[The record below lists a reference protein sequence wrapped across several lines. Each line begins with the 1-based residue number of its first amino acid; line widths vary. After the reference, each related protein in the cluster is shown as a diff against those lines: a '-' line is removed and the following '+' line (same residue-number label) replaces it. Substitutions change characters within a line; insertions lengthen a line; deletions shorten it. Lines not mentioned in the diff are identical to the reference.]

1 MPIHNSKDLIA
12 FVNLLEEKIGE
23 MNQSLSDWEREKYKI
38 LNLSS
43 KFDTTSNNALTAL
56 IRADEAL
63 TEISTACF
71 ESTAGRGKRLED
83 TLRQLKDEIY
93 KIASNTGN
101 NAGNSGGGGGEL
113 TKGVFFEELNN
124 AVASVD
130 VNIEEGLKLDYRLR
144 QLQEMALANV
154 ERINKELFV
163 PHKYNVDIEAET
175 FTVIQPNGVKFI
187 DGDVSVLTSGGMPA
201 RDEYNRFV
209 TGTIT
214 EKGVVSLST
223 LAHTDWVLYFPVKMQ
238 FKDIPED
245 FLYIFL
251 QQMVQKNS
259 KITQILFDL
268 EDSVKSVQEDMQSMK
283 GANWTAD
290 FSIMRNHQDV
300 VKEGITPKG
309 LQVQVKDGMA
319 NVTFSY
325 ADHPYLSHFVVE
337 KWDESKKAYV
347 PFDGKQGIVSK

>member
-1 MPIHNSKDLIA
+1 MPITNSRDLIPM
-12 FVNLLEEKIGE
+12 VNKLEEKIEE
-23 MNQSLSDWEREKYKI
+23 MNLSLGDWEREKYKI

-43 KFDTTSNNALTAL
+43 KFDATSNNAMTAL

-71 ESTAGRGKRLED
+71 SSTANRGKRLED
-83 TLRQLKDEIY
+83 TLVQLKNEVY
-93 KIASNTGN
+93 KIASSVGGN
-101 NAGNSGGGGGEL
+101 GNGTGGGEL
-113 TKGVFFEELNN
+113 TKGVLFDELNN
-124 AVASVD
+124 AIASVD
-130 VNIEEGLKLDYRLR
+130 VNIEDGLKLDYRLR

-154 ERINKELFV
+154 EKINKELYI
-163 PHKYNVDIEAET
+163 PYKHNVDVEEESFSIIKA
-175 FTVIQPNGVKFI
+175 NGVVFI
-187 DGDVSVLTSGGMPA
+187 DGDVSVLTSDGMPA

-209 TGTIT
+209 KGSIT
-214 EKGVVSLST
+214 EKGVVTLST
-223 LAHTDWVLYFPVKMQ
+223 ISQKGWVLYFPVRMQ

-268 EDSVKSVQEDMQSMK
+268 EEVVQSVQEDMKSMK
-283 GANWTAD
+283 GASWTAD

-309 LQVQVKDGMA
+309 LQVQVQDGMA
-319 NVTFSY
+319 NVSFSY
-325 ADHPYLSHFVVE
+325 ADHPHLSHFILE
-337 KWDESKKAYV
+337 KWDESKKDYV